1 MIKQPT
7 AWIGSPLKVCDPAG
21 LVISSSFSGSY
32 EMIKETRESDQKKKK
47 KSSVH
52 TLCPFPAAPLAGT
65 MGASWHC
72 LPSVIMSHR
81 KIAEHD
87 SMIASWPSPCL
98 IHAVFTQ
105 TGTPWS

>member
-47 KSSVH
+47 KVQSTRFAH
-52 TLCPFPAAPLAGT
+52 FRPLPLQGQWVPL
-65 MGASWHC
+65 GIVC
-72 LPSVIMSHR
+72 LQS
-81 KIAEHD
+81 
-87 SMIASWPSPCL
+87 L
-98 IHAVFTQ
+98 
-105 TGTPWS
+105 